1 MRRRAI
7 DLLARREHGITELTR
22 KLIQKGLPDDL
33 VHDAINQLSDDGLI
47 SDFRYCESM
56 VNYQYQRGQG
66 PQKIRYKLRSD
77 GISDEVIENTFES
90 LSPDWESSL
99 IHLFKKKYS
108 DRAARTPS
116 ERAKQVRFL
125 SSRGFPQEMIY
136 RLLKERKSS

>member
-1 MRRRAI
+1 M

-22 KLIQKGLPDDL
+22 KLIQKGLPEDL
-33 VHDAINQLSDDGLI
+33 VYEAMDQLSSDGLI
-47 SDFRYCESM
+47 SDRRYSESIT
-56 VNYQYQRGQG
+56 NYQYQRGQG

-77 GISDEVIENTFES
+77 GISDEIIENTFES
-90 LSPDWESSL
+90 LSPDWEASL
-99 IHLFKKKYS
+99 KQLIYKKYS

-136 RLLKERKSS
+136 RLLNERKFE